1 VKINKKEAL
10 IHKIITI
17 LEKNRGYGIE
27 TIEMGLLELSCLSLG
42 EFIYTNKKRLNWVI
56 CYAGRVLANYICR
69 RFFIVDWFQEFA
81 KDSKT

>member
-42 EFIYTNKKRLNWVI
+42 SSFILIKE
-56 CYAGRVLANYICR
+56 A
-69 RFFIVDWFQEFA
+69 
-81 KDSKT
+81 